1 MSFLL
6 IRSIRHLTTVFML
19 ILGVQS
25 VTSAMASEGNEYFRQ
40 RMPVSVAVLDQ
51 MRGGFQS
58 SPNGP
63 ILSFGIE
70 RTVHLNGQL
79 VSSTVLNIPD
89 LMQLAG
95 NSSRVFTL
103 VQTGSGNALTPGTAA
118 LPALMTVLQNSLD
131 NQNIQNQTVM
141 NATVGALGWTRS
153 LALGNALSQ
162 ATIGAIRH

>member
-1 MSFLL
+1 MRLL
-6 IRSIRHLTTVFML
+6 FGSLRHVTMVFML
-19 ILGVQS
+19 TLCGQ
-25 VTSAMASEGNEYFRQ
+25 AMTPVMAFEQIEHVRQ
-40 RMPVSVAVLDQ
+40 WMPVSEAVLDH

-63 ILSFGIE
+63 VLAFGIE
-70 RTVHLNGQL
+70 RTVFLNGQL

-103 VQTGSGNALTPGTAA
+103 VQTGSGNAVTPGTAA

-131 NQNIQNQTVM
+131 NQTIQQQTVM

-162 ATIGAIRH
+162 ATIGTIRH

>member
-40 RMPVSVAVLDQ
+40 RMPVSEAVLDQ

-103 VQTGSGNALTPGTAA
+103 VQTGSGNVVTPGTAA

>member
-1 MSFLL
+1 M
-6 IRSIRHLTTVFML
+6 TTVF
-19 ILGVQS
+19 ILTLWVES
-25 VTSAMASEGNEYFRQ
+25 MTSAMASEGNEYFRQ
-40 RMPVSVAVLDQ
+40 RMPVSEAVLDQ

-58 SPNGP
+58 SPNDP

-103 VQTGSGNALTPGTAA
+103 VQTGSGNALTPGTAT

-131 NQNIQNQTVM
+131 NQNIQNQTVI

>member
-19 ILGVQS
+19 TLCVQS
-25 VTSAMASEGNEYFRQ
+25 VTSSMASEGNEYFMQ
-40 RMPVSVAVLDQ
+40 RMPVSEAVLDH
-51 MRGGFQS
+51 MRGGFQRS
-58 SPNGP
+58 LNDP

-70 RTVHLNGQL
+70 RTTYLNGQL

-89 LMQLAG
+89 LMQLEG
-95 NSSRVFTL
+95 NSSRPFTL
-103 VQTGSGNALTPGTAA
+103 VQTGSGNAVTTGAAA

-131 NQNIQNQTVM
+131 NQNIQNQTVI
-141 NATVGALGWTRS
+141 NATAGALGWARS

-162 ATIGAIRH
+162 ATIATIRH

>member
-1 MSFLL
+1 MRFRL
-6 IRSIRHLTTVFML
+6 IRSIRHLTTLLVLPLCVPSM
-19 ILGVQS
+19 
-25 VTSAMASEGNEYFRQ
+25 TSAMASEGTENFLQ
-40 RMPVSVAVLDQ
+40 RMPVSEEVLDH

-58 SPNGP
+58 SQNGP

-70 RTVHLNGQL
+70 RSVHRNGEL
-79 VSSTVLNIPD
+79 VSSMALNIPD

-95 NSSRVFTL
+95 NPSRVVTL
-103 VQTGSGNALTPGTAA
+103 VQTGSGNAVTPGTAA

-131 NQNIQNQTVM
+131 NQNIQHQTVI

-162 ATIGAIRH
+162 ATIGTIRH

>member
-1 MSFLL
+1 MSALF
-6 IRSIRHLTTVFML
+6 RSLRRMTTLFML
-19 ILGVQS
+19 TLCVQS
-25 VTSAMASEGNEYFRQ
+25 MTSAMAFERNEYFMQ
-40 RMPVSVAVLDQ
+40 RIPVSEAVLEH

-70 RTVHLNGQL
+70 RSTYLNGQL
-79 VSSTVLNIPD
+79 VGSTILNIPD

-103 VQTGSGNALTPGTAA
+103 VQTGSGNAVTLDAAA
-118 LPALMTVLQNSLD
+118 LPTLMTVLQNSLD

-153 LALGNALSQ
+153 LALGDALSQ

>member
-1 MSFLL
+1 MGLVL
-6 IRSIRHLTTVFML
+6 ISIRHLTTVFML
-19 ILGVQS
+19 TLWVQS
-25 VTSAMASEGNEYFRQ
+25 MTSAMASEGNEYFRR
-40 RMPVSVAVLDQ
+40 RMPVSEAVLDQ

-79 VSSTVLNIPD
+79 VNSTVLNIPD

-131 NQNIQNQTVM
+131 NQNIQNQTVI

-162 ATIGAIRH
+162 ATIDAIRH

>member
-1 MSFLL
+1 MSCLF
-6 IRSIRHLTTVFML
+6 IRSLRHLTTLFML
-19 ILGVQS
+19 TLS
-25 VTSAMASEGNEYFRQ
+25 ALSMTSAMASEGYEYYMP
-40 RMPVSVAVLDQ
+40 RMPVSEAVLEH

-70 RTVHLNGQL
+70 RTTYLNGQL

-95 NSSRVFTL
+95 NSSRPFTL
-103 VQTGSGNALTPGTAA
+103 VQTGSGNAVTTGAAA

-141 NATVGALGWTRS
+141 NATAGALGWARS

-162 ATIGAIRH
+162 ATIGTIRH

>member
-1 MSFLL
+1 MSFLF
-6 IRSIRHLTTVFML
+6 RSLRQMTTVF
-19 ILGVQS
+19 ILTLWVES
-25 VTSAMASEGNEYFRQ
+25 MTSAMASEGNEYFRQ
-40 RMPVSVAVLDQ
+40 RMPVSEAVLDQ

-58 SPNGP
+58 SPNDP

-103 VQTGSGNALTPGTAA
+103 VQTGSGNALTPGTAT

-131 NQNIQNQTVM
+131 NQNIQNQTVI